1 MEIIALTYAMSSC
14 RGFKI
19 VREGEGRRR
28 GISGRVFHTD
38 RHWAGWDLTNKN
50 NYYIV
55 IAMETRPQRNKRM
68 EVFYQRSRER
78 RLKITPQR
86 TLIYEELLKAK
97 DHPTADD
104 IHKRIVRKAP
114 HISFDTVNRTL
125 LTFSKI
131 GITHVVEG
139 YGQAK
144 RYDPDV
150 DTHHHFRCVRCGC
163 IIDFHN
169 KEYDDIAV
177 PEEIS
182 GRFEVTRKKVVLEG
196 LCGQC
201 RKG

>member
-1 MEIIALTYAMSSC
+1 
-14 RGFKI
+14 
-19 VREGEGRRR
+19 
-28 GISGRVFHTD
+28 
-38 RHWAGWDLTNKN
+38 
-50 NYYIV
+50 
-55 IAMETRPQRNKRM
+55 METGSQHHKIM
-68 EVFYQRSRER
+68 ASFYSRSREHG
-78 RLKITPQR
+78 LKVTPQR
-86 TLIYEELLKAK
+86 TVIYEELLKAK

-104 IHKRIVRKAP
+104 IHKRIFKKVP

-177 PEEIS
+177 PEEIEEQ
-182 GRFEVTRKKVVLEG
+182 FEVTRKIVVLEG
-196 LCGQC
+196 LCGNC
-201 RKG
+201 KNKKEKGT